1 MVEKF
6 YFNVRKE
13 IKEIDTAVLNKET
26 NMQE

>member
-13 IKEIDTAVLNKET
+13 IKEIETSILNKET
-26 NMQE
+26 DMQQ